1 MPKTKKKS
9 LTEARLTNFI
19 CVDKKRLSK
28 ELSDFQAGVKSKEQ
42 VEATA
47 DALFESLRRLNMGRK

>member
-1 MPKTKKKS
+1 MIKKKS
-9 LTEARLTNFI
+9 PPNGRLTNFI

-28 ELSDFQAGVKSKEQ
+28 ELTEFKQGVKSKEE

-47 DALFESLRRLNMGRK
+47 SIFFELIGRLNGGIK